1 MCIFTFQLEVFI
13 QEVKVNSF
21 GSKFSFHV
29 RCVVFWTIIVIDL
42 DVRVPLVNS
51 QELQQSV
58 IIPIILII
66 LMCDSRVIL

>member
-29 RCVVFWTIIVIDL
+29 RCVVFLRIIVIDL
-42 DVRVPLVNS
+42 DVTVSMVNS
-51 QELQQSV
+51 QEL
-58 IIPIILII
+58 L
-66 LMCDSRVIL
+66 